1 MDFAIYKCVI
11 ADANIRNRQLLQIHR
26 PLDRKILLILPHQH
40 LLFFRFLINFTFPF
54 VETKQVLWY
63 INNEHR

>member
-1 MDFAIYKCVI
+1 MDFVIYKCVI
-11 ADANIRNRQLLQIHR
+11 IGTDIRNRQLLQIHMT
-26 PLDRKILLILPHQH
+26 PDRKILLVLSHLC
-40 LLFFRFLINFTFPF
+40 LLFFRFLINFIFPF